1 MEPQHSQP
9 TPTPSA
15 LARQQR
21 VTRRRRR
28 DHRPWPWWAIDLLPA
43 AGEGWPPATG
53 RRFRTPRRASTRL
66 AGLPLM
72 VHLPET
78 GGEHDGAA

>member
-1 MEPQHSQP
+1 MEPRHSQL
-9 TPTPSA
+9 TPSA

-21 VTRRRRR
+21 VVRRRRR
-28 DHRPWPWWAIDLLPA
+28 DHRPWPWWDIDLLPT

-53 RRFRTPRRASTRL
+53 RRFRAPRRGQGRL
-66 AGLPLM
+66 ADPAHFS
-72 VHLPET
+72 HLIDA